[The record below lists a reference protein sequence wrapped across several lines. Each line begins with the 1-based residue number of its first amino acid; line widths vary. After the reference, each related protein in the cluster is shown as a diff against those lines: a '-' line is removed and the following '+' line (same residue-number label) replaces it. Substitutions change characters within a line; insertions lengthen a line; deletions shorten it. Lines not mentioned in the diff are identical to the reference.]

1 MTFQVDRFDG
11 AGKQRVALT
20 ATTELWGSVDLAAF
34 LNISEATLSRWR
46 KRGVGPGCIH
56 IAGVA
61 RYRPETVRAWVE
73 SMESRDGRAGAGA

>member
-1 MTFQVDRFDG
+1 MTFSLDRDE
-11 AGKQRVALT
+11 AHEARREPRAALD
-20 ATTELWGSVDLAAF
+20 LWRSADVAAF
-34 LNISEATLSRWR
+34 LNVSEATVSRWR

-73 SMESRDGRAGAGA
+73 SMEGRDGGAST

>member
-1 MTFQVDRFDG
+1 MPFSADG
-11 AGKQRVALT
+11 FEGTSEQQEARMA
-20 ATTELWGSVDLAAF
+20 APELWRSVDVASF

-56 IAGVA
+56 VASVA

-73 SMESRDGRAGAGA
+73 SMESRNGRADTGA

>member
-1 MTFQVDRFDG
+1 MTFPTDRFKEPG
-11 AGKQRVALT
+11 EQRETHMPA
-20 ATTELWGSVDLAAF
+20 TELWRSVDVAAF

-56 IAGVA
+56 VAGVA

-73 SMESRDGRAGAGA
+73 SMEGRDGGADARA